1 MDKSEKEAAV
11 KALTQKF
18 KDSDAVVLTEYRG
31 LSVAQVTELRQKLGQ
46 DASYTV
52 AKNTLARIAAKEAGV
67 EGLDPEI
74 KGPSALVFISG
85 DYVAGAKTLRD
96 FATKNK
102 QLIVKGGYVD
112 GSVLKADD
120 VKRLADM
127 QTREGALSEFAGDIK
142 SAIAS
147 AIRIAMQVPTKA
159 VRTVD
164 ALAKKQEK
172 AA

>member
-1 MDKSEKEAAV
+1 MDKSEKEAAI
-11 KALTQKF
+11 KSLTEKF
-18 KDSDAVVLTEYRG
+18 KDSDAVILTEYRG
-31 LSVAQVTELRQKLGQ
+31 LTVAQVTELRHKLGQ

-52 AKNTLARIAAKEAGV
+52 AKNTLARIAAKEAGI
-67 EGLDPEI
+67 EGLDDVI
-74 KGPSALVFISG
+74 TGPSAIVFMKG
-85 DYVAGAKTLRD
+85 DYVAGAKALRD
-96 FATKNK
+96 FAAKNK
-102 QLIVKGGYVD
+102 KLIVKGGSID
-112 GSVLKADD
+112 GSVLNADD

-159 VRTVD
+159 ARTID